1 MIYGIG
7 NDLLDAG
14 RIRDG
19 LARFGDGYARRLLA
33 ESELVHFHAHANP
46 ARYLAK
52 SFAAKEAFAKACG
65 TGVRAPLT
73 LTSLAVERDA
83 LGKPGFVFSPE
94 LSDWLAARGV
104 GAHHL
109 SLSDEGDMVLATV
122 VLERA
127 RAGEPT

>member
-7 NDLLDAG
+7 NDLLDAR

-19 LARFGDGYARRLLA
+19 LARHGERYARRLLA
-33 ESELVHFHAHANP
+33 DAEQAPFRAHADP
-46 ARYLAK
+46 ARFLAK
-52 SFAAKEAFAKACG
+52 AFAAKEAFAKACG

-73 LTSLAVERDA
+73 LTALAVVRDD
-83 LGKPGFVFSPE
+83 LGKPGFAFSPE
-94 LSDWLAARGV
+94 LAGWLAARGV

-109 SLSDEGDMVLATV
+109 SLSDEGDMILATV

-127 RAGEPT
+127 